1 MLSFE
6 KWKLMNE
13 SLGGFPLGVKT
24 PGTIGVVGSNEIVRP
39 LDFETEL
46 EEAKKCFQK
55 KKMNGDIS
63 DIVSKKHDIKV
74 KDDDEEAD
82 VDADVKVK
90 DDDEEADVDAD
101 VKVKDDDEEADV
113 DADVKVKDDDEEADV
128 DADVKVKDEKPTL
141 FQKKK
146 QKKSMKK
153 EWDEKYRSLHNQ
165 LSNGLP
171 GQKYW
176 DGLSE
181 DAVYAPKDPNQ
192 GLGNM
197 NPETPLDAQPG
208 EVGFAP
214 SGRVATG
221 FGN

>member
-63 DIVSKKHDIKV
+63 DIVSKKHDI
-74 KDDDEEAD
+74 
-82 VDADVKVK
+82 
-90 DDDEEADVDAD
+90 
-101 VKVKDDDEEADV
+101 KVKDDDEEADV